1 MNDIYIRIG
10 KRLKD
15 ARERLKYSQ
24 VEVSKITE
32 GEISDQMLSLYELGK
47 RTPDLSKLEQ
57 LADIYGISLLNLI
70 GVTKER
76 GKELDISE
84 LTLEYKRTMIDLYNR
99 FKKEKPIEER
109 EHAPPGKEKGGRKH
123 QASS

>member
-76 GKELDISE
+76 GEELDISE
-84 LTLEYKRTMIDLYNR
+84 LSFEDKRTMLDLFNR
-99 FKKEKPIEER
+99 FKKEK
-109 EHAPPGKEKGGRKH
+109 APPYAKDPPEKQAKGG
-123 QASS
+123 